1 MALELVEHKER
12 AGHEAAK
19 RRKVVPMQFVA
30 EVKRRE
36 DAKDGQRND
45 LLDHLQLVGR
55 KGLRPD
61 PVGRHLEAVL
71 EEGDAPTH
79 QDHLPQGHLAKL
91 QVPIP
96 REGHKDVRA
105 DKQQNGP
112 HSRCVSWK
120 ELENRWR
127 RNDKMQSDMSIAD
140 NLAHLH
146 EQITEACRRAGR
158 SENDVALMAVSKIHP
173 VEMILEAYAGGQ
185 RLFGENRVQEFQE
198 KSPRVKDLS
207 EARFHLIGPL
217 QSNKTSKAAE
227 LFDAIDAVDSLK
239 IAQRLNTA
247 AAGLGKK
254 LPVLIEVKLSHEDS
268 KHGLAPAELPGLLAA
283 MDELESIEAVGLM
296 TVPPWSEDAEAARPY
311 FRELR
316 RLRDESV
323 GRFPRVTQLSMGMS
337 NDFTVAIEEGSTC
350 VRVGTALFG
359 RRLLKSEAQ

>member
-1 MALELVEHKER
+1 
-12 AGHEAAK
+12 
-19 RRKVVPMQFVA
+19 
-30 EVKRRE
+30 
-36 DAKDGQRND
+36 
-45 LLDHLQLVGR
+45 
-55 KGLRPD
+55 
-61 PVGRHLEAVL
+61 
-71 EEGDAPTH
+71 
-79 QDHLPQGHLAKL
+79 
-91 QVPIP
+91 
-96 REGHKDVRA
+96 
-105 DKQQNGP
+105 
-112 HSRCVSWK
+112 
-120 ELENRWR
+120 
-127 RNDKMQSDMSIAD
+127 MQSDMSIAD

-254 LPVLIEVKLSHEDS
+254 LPVLIEVKLSHEES

-283 MDELESIEAVGLM
+283 MDELESIETVGLM